1 MFVSMEARQIEANV
15 QKFDNVGNYVEEL
28 YFSRDFCHII
38 DKTMGYGYWKIS
50 GIMWIRITIIQHNQ
64 EEERKSC
71 HHNTMFSAITILGL
85 IK

>member
-38 DKTMGYGYWKIS
+38 DKTMGYGY
-50 GIMWIRITIIQHNQ
+50 
-64 EEERKSC
+64 
-71 HHNTMFSAITILGL
+71 
-85 IK
+85 